1 MREKKSNKALKML
14 LRKQKAM
21 AKVFGRKRKS
31 VSLQEIVPNL
41 SLLRKMAKRNLVQR
55 RKKRRK
61 RLRKRKNSNR
71 E

>member
-1 MREKKSNKALKML
+1 ML
-14 LRKQKAM
+14 QKQKAM

-31 VSLQEIVPNL
+31 VSPQEIVPNL
-41 SLLRKMAKRNLVQR
+41 SLLRKTAKRILVQR

-61 RLRKRKNSNR
+61 MLRKRKNSNR

>member
-1 MREKKSNKALKML
+1 
-14 LRKQKAM
+14 M

-31 VSLQEIVPNL
+31 VSPQEIVPNL
-41 SLLRKMAKRNLVQR
+41 SLLRKMTKIILVQR